1 MTSPTELIGRGGD
14 NSKHQKAQHQQHWKG
29 KRKDVI
35 GLRLQPV
42 DSQGDRNGG
51 SEHHQGS

>member
-1 MTSPTELIGRGGD
+1 
-14 NSKHQKAQHQQHWKG
+14 
-29 KRKDVI
+29 VI